1 MQIKYYNSNF
11 KDIKNLDDLDKK
23 IYDTILNLPAL
34 NVIFDKNLLSKTIN
48 VVKEF
53 ELNKKK
59 IVIFGTGGSNLG
71 ARAINSIN
79 IKKKN

>member
-34 NVIFDKNLLSKTIN
+34 NVIFDKKGIE
-48 VVKEF
+48 VK
-53 ELNKKK
+53 
-59 IVIFGTGGSNLG
+59 
-71 ARAINSIN
+71 
-79 IKKKN
+79 